1 MFLFVNI
8 IQMNVLKLIIGLASI
23 GAGIFIVVDGTL
35 WGGLVVVVV
44 GIALLTTTALS
55 KRLHKVKE
63 TKSNGNEITLPK

>member
-1 MFLFVNI
+1 
-8 IQMNVLKLIIGLASI
+8 MNVLKLIIGLASI

-55 KRLHKVKE
+55 KRLYKVKE